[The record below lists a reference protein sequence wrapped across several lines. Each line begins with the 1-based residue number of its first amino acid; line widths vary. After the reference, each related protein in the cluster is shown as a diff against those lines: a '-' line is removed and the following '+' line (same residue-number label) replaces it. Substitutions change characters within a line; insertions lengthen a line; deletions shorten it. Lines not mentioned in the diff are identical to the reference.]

1 MKPVDQE
8 NIPSRNVDPSLDSI
22 AIASSRPAL
31 IHWIGSRSLVITL
44 LLVVVLNI
52 AAISSPFEA
61 FQPDRPAGISL
72 LFSCGAIIASAFAM
86 NRLEGFP
93 GVARFHYI
101 TPVILS
107 CYAIAIMLIL
117 VLRLEYSNF
126 VLGLS
131 LGITLLAKFVLFA
144 IRERTAPS
152 LHYYLVH
159 GGRTDEISLPSNIK
173 LVWADTPGIPEEPGA
188 VIVADLHH
196 DHDPRWLRVFAQAAL
211 RGVPVYHVTEVIET
225 ITGRVQIDHISE
237 NHFGSLLIVGTYA
250 TTKRVIDVV
259 VALVLLLLCGPLMIA
274 VAIMVRTDSPGPSL
288 FRQQRVGFRGEIF
301 EVLKFRSMRVQ
312 SEVPDAR
319 ASAMTQEDD
328 HRITRLGRFL
338 RRSRIDE
345 LPQLINVVR
354 GEMSLIGPRPEAL
367 ALSRWYL
374 SELPFYEY
382 RHIVRPGITGWA
394 QVNQGH
400 VTSLTDVREKLN
412 YDFFYIKSFS
422 YWIDMLI
429 VIRTVKTILTGFGSK

>member
-1 MKPVDQE
+1 MVVDQE
-8 NIPSRNVDPSLDSI
+8 KITSRNVDPSLDSI
-22 AIASSRPAL
+22 AISSSRPAL
-31 IHWIGSRSLVITL
+31 MYWIGSRSLLITL
-44 LLVVVLNI
+44 LLVIILNI
-52 AAISSPFEA
+52 LVIGSPFEA
-61 FQPDRPAGISL
+61 FQPNRPAGISL
-72 LFSCGAIIASAFAM
+72 LFSCGAVIASAFAM
-86 NRLEGFP
+86 NRIESFP
-93 GVARFHYI
+93 GVAKFHYI

-126 VLGLS
+126 VLGFS
-131 LGITLLAKFVLFA
+131 LAITLLANFVLFA
-144 IRERTAPS
+144 VRERTAPPN
-152 LHYYLVH
+152 HYYLVH
-159 GGRTDEISLPSNIK
+159 GGRTDQINLPPDIN
-173 LVWADTPGIPEEPGA
+173 LVWADTPKVPEEPGA
-188 VIVADLHH
+188 MIVADLHH
-196 DHDPRWLRVFAQAAL
+196 DHDPKWLRVFAQAAL
-211 RGVPVYHVTEVIET
+211 RGIPVYHVTEVIET

-250 TTKRVIDVV
+250 TTKRIVDIMA
-259 VALVLLLLCGPLMIA
+259 ALVLLVVFAPLLVVIA
-274 VAIMVRTDSPGPSL
+274 ILVRMDSPGPAL
-288 FRQQRVGFRGEIF
+288 FRQQRVGFRGGIF
-301 EVLKFRSMRVQ
+301 EVLKFRSMRVAT
-312 SEVPDAR
+312 ENADAR
-319 ASAMTQEDD
+319 ASAMTQKDD
-328 HRITRLGRFL
+328 DRITRFGRFL

-345 LPQLINVVR
+345 LPQLINVLR

-374 SELPFYEY
+374 REIPFYEY

-400 VTSLTDVREKLN
+400 VTSLTDVREKLY